1 VVWFW
6 TMVLIALTA
15 CAVLVLAIADP
26 ALLHT

>member
-1 VVWFW
+1 VWFW

-15 CAVLVLAIADP
+15 TIILVLAAVDP